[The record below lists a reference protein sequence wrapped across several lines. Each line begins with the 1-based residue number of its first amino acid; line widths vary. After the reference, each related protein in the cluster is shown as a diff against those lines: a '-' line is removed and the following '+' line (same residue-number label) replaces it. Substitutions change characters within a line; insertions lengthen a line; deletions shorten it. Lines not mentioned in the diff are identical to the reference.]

1 MKWWLLAGS
10 VFLTFL
16 ALGRNFD
23 SFNDLMF
30 HYLPLYNKFRTVEMA
45 LVIPGLVF
53 PIVAIWGLRE
63 ILAEKVEEARL
74 KKGFLWALGLTG
86 GLCVILWLMP
96 SLLLDFRSA
105 YDAQFQ
111 SQVPE
116 WYYTALLMDRA
127 SLASADALRSLIFI
141 LLGAGLLVWF
151 WKAKNKEDCGDFRKW
166 QGWQSLF

>member
-53 PIVAIWGLRE
+53 PIVGIWGLKE
-63 ILAEKVEEARL
+63 ILSQKVEEARL
-74 KKGFLWALGLTG
+74 KKGFLWALGDRR
-86 GLCVILWLMP
+86 LCVVLWL
-96 SLLLDFRSA
+96 SLPCVGFPVA
-105 YDAQFQ
+105 YDAQFR
-111 SQVPE
+111 
-116 WYYTALLMDRA
+116 TR
-127 SLASADALRSLIFI
+127 
-141 LLGAGLLVWF
+141 
-151 WKAKNKEDCGDFRKW
+151 FRN
-166 QGWQSLF
+166 GITRPY